1 MSAKNP
7 KHFIHASKPSYCVND
22 LANATKI
29 KSYFVIIWATLVKML
44 ESELLKNVSFVCI
57 TPSILDTDFN
67 MGKNALVKP
76 NTVAHKKKMNIYIY
90 TEQLFL

>member
-1 MSAKNP
+1 
-7 KHFIHASKPSYCVND
+7 
-22 LANATKI
+22 
-29 KSYFVIIWATLVKML
+29 ML

-57 TPSILDTDFN
+57 TDFN

>member
-1 MSAKNP
+1 
-7 KHFIHASKPSYCVND
+7 
-22 LANATKI
+22 
-29 KSYFVIIWATLVKML
+29 ML
-44 ESELLKNVSFVCI
+44 ESELLKNVSFVSI